1 MRIVFIGCV
10 DFSCALL
17 GKVLTLPDAEV
28 VGVVTR
34 ESSGFNADFCSLKSL
49 ADQANIPCFL
59 DAGNRQDE
67 MATWI
72 TALSPDVIYCFGWP
86 YLLRNKIL
94 TLPALGVIGYH
105 PTALPKNRGR
115 HPIIWT
121 LALGLTETASSFFF
135 MDDGADSGDVLSQK
149 KLEVREEDD
158 AGSLYGQLKEIALN
172 QVEEFTPLLATG
184 NYPRIPQDHARANYW
199 RKRSK
204 SDGKIDWRMPA
215 HGIYNLVRALTK
227 PYVGAHVEIAGLEIK
242 VWCCEALNEAYPQ
255 ELIENLEPGRV
266 LAANPEGLDIR
277 CGQGV
282 VRLTKHEFQ
291 TLPQVGAYL

>member
-17 GKVLTLPDAEV
+17 GKVLTLPDAQV

-34 ESSGFNADFCSLKSL
+34 ESSGFNADFCSLKLL
-49 ADQANIPCFL
+49 ADQANVPCFI

-72 TALSPDVIYCFGWP
+72 TALSPDVIFCFGWP
-86 YLLRNKIL
+86 YLLRNEIL
-94 TLPALGVIGYH
+94 MLPALGVIGYH

-135 MDDGADSGDVLSQK
+135 MDAGADSGDVLSQK
-149 KLEVREEDD
+149 ELEVLEEDD
-158 AGSLYGQLKEIALN
+158 AGSLYGRLEEIALN
-172 QVEEFTPLLATG
+172 QVGEFTPLLANG
-184 NYPRIPQDHARANYW
+184 NYPRIPQDHALANYW
-199 RKRSK
+199 RKRGK

-215 HGIYNLVRALTK
+215 RGIYNLVRALTK
-227 PYVGAHVEIAGLEIK
+227 PYVGAHVEAAGLEIK
-242 VWCCEALNEAYPQ
+242 VWCCQVLNAAYPQ

-266 LAANPEGLDIR
+266 LAANAEGLDIR

-282 VRLTKHEFQ
+282 VRLTRHEFQ